1 MMVSAAFSSPLVG
14 EDSKPV
20 RAEGEYWAHLVR
32 CDLVGAKPLTKPAK
46 PIGCVSWGGLSSPAR
61 GEDEEAFH
69 AR

>member
-20 RAEGEYWAHLVR
+20 RAAGERWAHLVR
-32 CDLVGAKPLTKPAK
+32 GEMGRALPLTKPAK
-46 PIGCVSWGGLSSPAR
+46 PIGCASWGGLFSPTR
-61 GEDEEAFH
+61 GEDGEGRH